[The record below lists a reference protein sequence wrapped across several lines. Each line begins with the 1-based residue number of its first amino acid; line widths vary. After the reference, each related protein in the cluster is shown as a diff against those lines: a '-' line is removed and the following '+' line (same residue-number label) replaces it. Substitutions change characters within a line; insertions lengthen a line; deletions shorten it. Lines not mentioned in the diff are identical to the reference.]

1 MKRSSDISVQSCVLF
16 SVLMLAA
23 VVITCGVITWL
34 HFTGAGISALT
45 TDTPTNETPTTVD
58 QSPTEVSTSRS
69 APDFT
74 LTDLHGNQVSLGDF
88 SGQPVVI
95 NFWATWCPP
104 CRTEMPHLVEAYQ
117 REEGKIVFLAIS
129 VDEPDDTVRRF
140 AEKYDIP
147 LVILLDDSAKVAS
160 DYKVRSIPVTFFIS
174 RDGEV
179 VVRYTGQMSPHRI
192 EEGLS
197 RIR

>member
-1 MKRSSDISVQSCVLF
+1 
-16 SVLMLAA
+16 
-23 VVITCGVITWL
+23 
-34 HFTGAGISALT
+34 
-45 TDTPTNETPTTVD
+45 
-58 QSPTEVSTSRS
+58 
-69 APDFT
+69 
-74 LTDLHGNQVSLGDF
+74 
-88 SGQPVVI
+88 
-95 NFWATWCPP
+95 
-104 CRTEMPHLVEAYQ
+104 MPHLVEAYQ

-147 LVILLDDSAKVAS
+147 LVILLDDGAKVAS